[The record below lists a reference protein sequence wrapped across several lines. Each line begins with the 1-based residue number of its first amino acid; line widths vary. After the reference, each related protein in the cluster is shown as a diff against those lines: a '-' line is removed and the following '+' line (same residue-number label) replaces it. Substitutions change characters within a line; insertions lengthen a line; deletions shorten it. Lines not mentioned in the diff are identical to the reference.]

1 MSADEGNKPCV
12 QTNTPKD
19 CQQDLLLKILTKYL
33 GILLLLHNWVFDS
46 RVKIFGKCHVPNL
59 KISTFLYASLTD
71 TLY

>member
-12 QTNTPKD
+12 QTNTPY

-33 GILLLLHNWVFDS
+33 GTRLLLHNWVFDP
-46 RVKIFGKCHVPNL
+46 RVKIFGKCHVPYG
-59 KISTFLYASLTD
+59 KIPTFLKASLTD